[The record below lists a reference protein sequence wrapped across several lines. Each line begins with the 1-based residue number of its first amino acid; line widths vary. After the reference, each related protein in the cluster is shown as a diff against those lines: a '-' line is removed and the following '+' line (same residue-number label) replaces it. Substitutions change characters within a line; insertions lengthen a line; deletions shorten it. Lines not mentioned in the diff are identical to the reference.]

1 METGQHSQ
9 GQQKL
14 DPNLEKI
21 RDVNLKLIQKG
32 KLALPIIHAKS
43 YLFNILGEER
53 REEVEKELEEFVESI
68 RDTAKASGKTIKYP
82 RRHR

>member
-1 METGQHSQ
+1 M
-9 GQQKL
+9 

-68 RDTAKASGKTIKYP
+68 RGTAKANGKTIKYP
-82 RRHR
+82 RGHR